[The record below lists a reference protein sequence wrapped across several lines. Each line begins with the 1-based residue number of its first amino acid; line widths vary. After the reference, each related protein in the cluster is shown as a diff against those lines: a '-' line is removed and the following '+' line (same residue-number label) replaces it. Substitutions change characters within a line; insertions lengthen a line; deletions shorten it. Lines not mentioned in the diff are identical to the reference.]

1 MVRTASKQ
9 ECDPPVAWHARAL
22 EAVFKTLHSGPG
34 GLSPEEACRR
44 LARKGPNRLPSPKRP
59 GPLPRL
65 LAQFKDLLIHVLLVA
80 AAVTALLGH
89 MVDTAI
95 IVGVVVINATVGFIQ
110 EGKAEKALEAIR
122 AMLAPRA
129 NVVRGGQRQTL
140 PGEALVEGDVVLLES
155 GDRVPADGRLFDVR
169 GLMVDES
176 VLTGESVAVEK
187 AAPPVG
193 EAVPL
198 GDRTSLA
205 FSGTLVTYGQAK
217 GLVVATGAGTEIGRI
232 SHLLAEVTTLQ
243 TPLLRQMAVFARW
256 LTGAILGLGAVIFAF
271 GLLVRDYGFSEIFMA
286 VVGLS
291 VAAIPEGLP
300 AILTITL
307 AIGVQQM
314 ARQHTIVRRLP
325 AIETLGSVSLICSDK
340 TGTLTRNEMTVA
352 MIATVDRR
360 FAVGGVGYAP
370 GGGFSLDGGEVEV
383 AEHPLL
389 ADIAQAGLLCSD
401 ASLSAAEDQW
411 AIEGDPMEGAL
422 VVLAAKAGLEA
433 DFELKSWPRTDAI
446 PFDSRHRFM
455 ASLHHDHT
463 GRGRIFVKGAPER
476 ILRMCAHHRRPEAD
490 GAVDREYWHARVDEM
505 AAHGHR
511 VLAVA
516 VKEADPA
523 RADLRFDDVE
533 DGLTLLGLF
542 GFIDPPRDEAIA
554 AVAGCR
560 AAVAGCRAAG
570 IQVKMIT
577 GDHMGTAK
585 AVARQL
591 GLANPDVVLSGQD
604 LDALDD
610 KALRGRAKAVSVF
623 ARTSPEH
630 KLRLVT
636 ALQAEGAVVAM
647 TGDGVNDSPALKRAD
662 VGIAMGRKG
671 SEAAKEAAEI
681 VLADD
686 NFATIA
692 EAVRE
697 GRTVYDNVQKS
708 ILYILPTSGGE
719 ALVLVA
725 AILLGFTLPI
735 TAVQILWVNMV
746 TTVTLALA
754 LAFEPSEPDIMCR
767 PPRAADEPLLSGF
780 LVWRIVIVSFLFLGA
795 VFALYAYSQA
805 HGASV
810 AESRTIAVNT
820 LVVLEIV
827 YLFSVRYLKAPSLTW
842 RGIMGTRAVLIAVA
856 AVTALQP
863 LFTYAPFMVPLFDT
877 RPLDFDQCAQIIA
890 VSAAIFAII
899 EVEKWLSNR
908 LAGRAGGRAAR

>member
-1 MVRTASKQ
+1 MVRTAPTK
-9 ECDPPVAWHARAL
+9 ENDPPVAWHARNL
-22 EAVFKTLHSGPG
+22 EDVFQTLHSGPV
-34 GLSPEEACRR
+34 GLAPEEARRR
-44 LARKGPNRLPSPKRP
+44 LERDGPNRLPAPKRP
-59 GPLPRL
+59 GPLRRL
-65 LAQFKDLLIHVLLVA
+65 LAQFNDVLIHVLLVA

-89 MVDTAI
+89 MVDTAV
-95 IVGVVVINATVGFIQ
+95 IVGVVVINAAVGFIQ

-122 AMLAPRA
+122 AMLAPKA

-140 PGEALVEGDVVLLES
+140 PGEALVAGDVVLLES
-155 GDRVPADGRLFDVR
+155 GDRVPADVRLFDVR
-169 GLMVDES
+169 GLKVDES

-187 AAPPVG
+187 AAAPVG

-217 GLVVATGAGTEIGRI
+217 GVVVATGAGTEIGRI

-256 LTGAILGLGAVIFAF
+256 LTGAILGLGAVIFGF
-271 GLLVRDYGFSEIFMA
+271 GLFVRDYGFAEIFMA

-300 AILTITL
+300 AIMTITL
-307 AIGVQQM
+307 AIGVQRM

-325 AIETLGSVSLICSDK
+325 AIETLGSVSVICSDK

-352 MIATVDRR
+352 TIATVDLV

-370 GGGFSLDGGEVEV
+370 HGGFSLDGGEVEV
-383 AEHPLL
+383 ADHPLL
-389 ADIAQAGLLCSD
+389 AEIARAGLLCGD
-401 ASLSAAEDQW
+401 ASLSEVEYQW
-411 AIEGDPMEGAL
+411 TIEGDPMEGAL
-422 VVLAAKAGLEA
+422 VVLALKAGLEA
-433 DFELKSWPRTDAI
+433 DFERKSWPRTDAI
-446 PFDSRHRFM
+446 PFDSQHRFM

-476 ILRMCAHHRRPEAD
+476 ILQMCAHHRGPEAD
-490 GAVDREYWHARVDEM
+490 GAVDADYWHARVDGM

-523 RADLRFDDVE
+523 RPDLRFDDVE

-554 AVAGCR
+554 AVAD
-560 AAVAGCRAAG
+560 CRAAG

-577 GDHMGTAK
+577 GDHLGTAS
-585 AVARQL
+585 AVARRL
-591 GLANPDVVLSGQD
+591 GLENPDDVLTGQD
-604 LDALDD
+604 LDGLDD
-610 KALRGRAKAVSVF
+610 DALRGRAKAVSVF

-697 GRTVYDNVQKS
+697 GRTVYDNVRKS

-754 LAFEPSEPDIMCR
+754 LAFEPSEPDIMRR

-780 LVWRIVIVSFLFLGA
+780 LVWRIAFVSFLFLGA
-795 VFALYAYSQA
+795 VFGLYVFAQA
-805 HGASV
+805 QGAGV
-810 AESRTIAVNT
+810 AEARTIAVNT
-820 LVVLEIV
+820 LVVLESV
-827 YLFSVRYLKAPSLTW
+827 YLFSVRYLEAPSLTW

-856 AVTALQP
+856 AVTALQV
-863 LFTYAPFMVPLFDT
+863 LFTYAPFMAILFDT
-877 RPLDFDQCAQIIA
+877 RPLDLVFRSKQMIPIGQ
-890 VSAAIFAII
+890 V
-899 EVEKWLSNR
+899 
-908 LAGRAGGRAAR
+908 